1 MRRRTLIIAVL
12 LVAAAG
18 GGAYSWR
25 GRSAGGAAQ
34 AADVTQAAAE
44 RGPFRVAVVASGRVV
59 PNLEVEIKAK
69 ASGQIVKLPK
79 DVSHPVKSGD
89 LLVELDPVDEERSV
103 KQAKASLEGSEAR
116 LVQAERGL
124 EVATRNLATSRK
136 EAQADLASAEVRE
149 KEAVAKVEREKELL
163 ERRLS
168 TPEVYDAART
178 AVAQAQADLARARVR
193 VEVLETEELALEL
206 KRQDVRLAGADVERD
221 TIALA
226 MAERR
231 LAETKVVAPIDG
243 VVSTRTVQV
252 GQIISSAVSNVGGGT
267 PMLSIADL
275 SRVFVLASVDESEIG
290 KVEVGQSAV
299 VTFDARP
306 GVRLAGEVAL
316 IATKGTVVSNVVT
329 FEVKVEV
336 LDRRK
341 SLLKPEMTAQVEI
354 VIDEKEDALTVPADA
369 VVRRGRGKSFVRV
382 PKAGGGGEEERE
394 VKVGMSDG
402 LRTEIVEG
410 LAAGDKVIVKKDDAD
425 SRWRGGGQRGAGGQ
439 QRLGFPGGPGG
450 PGGRGGRGGR

>member
-1 MRRRTLIIAVL
+1 MSRKILIAAVL
-12 LVAAAG
+12 LAATAG
-18 GGAYSWR
+18 GGYYFWR
-25 GRSAGGAAQ
+25 TKAAAGAAQ
-34 AADVTQAAAE
+34 AADVSQATVE

-79 DVSHPVKSGD
+79 DVSHKVKAGD

-103 KQAKASLEGSEAR
+103 KQAKAALEGSQAR
-116 LVQAERGL
+116 LVQAESNLVLAG
-124 EVATRNLATSRK
+124 RNLATSRK
-136 EAQADLASAEVRE
+136 EAQANLLSAEVRE
-149 KEAVAKVEREKELL
+149 KETISKAEREKELL
-163 ERRLS
+163 ERKLS
-168 TPEVYDAART
+168 SPEAYEAART
-178 AVAQAQADLARARVR
+178 AAAQAQAELARARVR
-193 VEVLETEELALEL
+193 VEVLDTEELALEL
-206 KRQDVRLAGADVERD
+206 RRQDVRLAKADVERD
-221 TIALA
+221 EIALA

-243 VVSTRTVQV
+243 VVSVRTVQV

-290 KVEVGQSAV
+290 KVEVGQPAV

-306 GVRLAGEVAL
+306 GVRLEGEVAL

-341 SLLKPEMTAQVEI
+341 TLLKPEMTAQVEI

-369 VVRRGRGKSFVRV
+369 VVRRGRGKTIVRV
-382 PKAGGGGEEERE
+382 PKAGGGEEEKE
-394 VKVGMSDG
+394 VEVGMSDG
-402 LRTEIVEG
+402 LRTEILEG
-410 LAAGDKVIVKKDDAD
+410 LAAGDKVVVKKDEAD
-425 SRWRGGGQRGAGGQ
+425 SRWRGGGQRGGPGGQ

-450 PGGRGGRGGR
+450 RGGGGRGGR